1 MHSRRTMHADHRR
14 HDRLLIARFA
24 AADSYPTE
32 IEEAR
37 TQIAACSDCAAL
49 AEDIRA
55 LSRAVA
61 KVSTPARTRDFRLT
75 VEQADKLR
83 GSWFER
89 LMRRFAGPGL
99 GTLRPVAGVALSI
112 GLVMAVAG
120 ALPSFAPAGPAS
132 DAELGFPGP
141 SAAQEVDAPESSP
154 FAGDGVSAPVDQSAA
169 APMAS
174 RAPAEYASPVAAAA
188 TDAPGGKDSAL
199 EAEGTLEPITR
210 DFDNIHNA
218 SPGADI
224 GRQAGTDLD
233 ANSTNTSRI
242 LTYGGLLLALGSL
255 ALLIGAWFARRRFS
269 DRLLR

>member
-1 MHSRRTMHADHRR
+1 MRSRTSTHADHRR

-24 AADSYPTE
+24 ADDAYPAE

-49 AEDIRA
+49 AADIQI

-61 KVSTPARTRDFRLT
+61 GVPTPARTRDFRLT

-83 GSWFER
+83 GSWLER
-89 LMRRFAGPGL
+89 LMRGFAGPGL

-141 SAAQEVDAPESSP
+141 SAARDLNAPEPSP
-154 FAGDGVSAPVDQSAA
+154 FADDGVSAPVSAG

-174 RAPAEYASPVAAAA
+174 QAPGEYASPATAAA
-188 TDAPGGKDSAL
+188 TDAPGGKGSAQ
-199 EAEGTLEPITR
+199 EAESTLEPITQE
-210 DFDNIHNA
+210 FDNVHNA
-218 SPGADI
+218 SPGADTE
-224 GRQAGTDLD
+224 RQSRLDLD
-233 ANSTNTSRI
+233 ASQTDTSRI

-255 ALLIGAWFARRRFS
+255 ALLIGAGVARRRFT